1 VAELAEAHSIA
12 GYKAQEVP
20 GAAAAGPLLPP
31 STLNNR
37 VVPAGEEEDP
47 EAKEVAEACNSAG
60 VQTGFYSSLVKK
72 KKFWMDIKF
81 NERQT

>member
-1 VAELAEAHSIA
+1 
-12 GYKAQEVP
+12 VP

-60 VQTGFYSSLVKK
+60 VQTGFLFIAGKEKEILDGYNTSMRGRHEG
-72 KKFWMDIKF
+72 FRA
-81 NERQT
+81 ERRVWS